1 MVSAAKAGDASRF
14 EELVRR
20 HETMVFRVALSIT
33 RNQEDAED
41 AMQESFIKAYRYLGK
56 FRGQS
61 LFSTWLTRIAV
72 NEALMKVRRRRLNHV
87 EFDETNVISG
97 ALIPNRVG
105 EWGDN
110 PERRFAKAELREI
123 LFEAIQK
130 LPPAYR
136 IVLALRDLESHSNRQ
151 TADLLGL
158 KVATVKTRILR
169 ARLMLRSSL
178 DVYFRKGPSKRFSSS
193 LAGYS
198 MLYGQP
204 SPRLRISECANVP
217 ALHECDAQVSA

>member
-1 MVSAAKAGDASRF
+1 MSSASSTLSAPIDTEAAKVAAAKEGDASCF

-20 HETMVFRVALSIT
+20 NETRIFRLALGIT

-41 AMQESFIKAYRYLGK
+41 ALQESFIKAYRYLDK
-56 FRGQS
+56 FRGDS
-61 LFSTWLTRIAV
+61 RFSTWLTRIAL
-72 NEALMKVRRRRLNHV
+72 NEALMKVRRRRPNHV
-87 EFDETNVISG
+87 KFDETDVIPG
-97 ALIPNRVG
+97 VLIPNRVG

-110 PERRFAKAELREI
+110 PEKRFAKEELREI

-136 IVLALRDLESHSNRQ
+136 IVFALRDLESHSNRQ

-169 ARLMLRSSL
+169 ARLMLRSGL
-178 DVYFRKGPSKRFSSS
+178 DKYFTKNSQSS
-193 LAGYS
+193 
-198 MLYGQP
+198 
-204 SPRLRISECANVP
+204 RIETERQ
-217 ALHECDAQVSA
+217 LQVRY